1 MCNRIHEAHAFI
13 SKLADAPP
21 HLPYEPALLSQLFKD
36 LSDSS
41 TRSMGDLAALV
52 ERSQGLTTKVLS
64 VANSACYG
72 LEGKVTSLTRAVQVL
87 GLLELR
93 SLVLFFSVSGALP
106 GSKLP
111 RAFPV
116 RRLWEHQVCTAIVG
130 RQMAGIIA
138 EDCKGRVEIIDAD
151 IVYTAGLL
159 HDLGKVVLAARQP
172 EVWAEISLLAEREKL
187 DFASAEES
195 YWGIDHGAVAGILL
209 TAWGLPEILSQM
221 VSWHHCP
228 ELATKHVTEVRLLS
242 AANYLAEHG
251 LSDALPDRVRELLP
265 EYAPVLE
272 SKLVLLR
279 NAAQNPRIGNL
290 ASFAA

>member
-1 MCNRIHEAHAFI
+1 
-13 SKLADAPP
+13 
-21 HLPYEPALLSQLFKD
+21 
-36 LSDSS
+36 
-41 TRSMGDLAALV
+41 MGDLAALV
-52 ERSQGLTTKVLS
+52 ERSQCLAAKVLS

-106 GSKLP
+106 GTKLP

-116 RRLWEHQVCTAIVG
+116 RDLWEHQVRTAIVG
-130 RQMAGIIA
+130 RQMARIIS
-138 EDCKGRVEIIDAD
+138 DSCKGRVDIDAD

-172 EVWAEISLLAEREKL
+172 EVWSAISVLAERESC

-209 TAWGLPEILSQM
+209 AAWGLPEVLSQM

-228 ELATKHVTEVRLLS
+228 ELATRYVDEVHLLS
-242 AANYLAEHG
+242 SANYLAEYG
-251 LSDALPDRVRELLP
+251 LAGALPDRVRELLP
-265 EYAPVLE
+265 EYAPALE
-272 SKLVLLR
+272 SKLRLLQD
-279 NAAQNPRIGNL
+279 AVQSTRIGNL

>member
-1 MCNRIHEAHAFI
+1 MHNRIQEARAFI
-13 SKLADAPP
+13 TNLADAPP
-21 HLPYEPALLSQLFKD
+21 QLPYDPTLLPKLFKD
-36 LSDSS
+36 LSDRS
-41 TRSMGDLAALV
+41 TKSMGDLAALV
-52 ERSQGLTTKVLS
+52 ERSQGLTAKVLS

-72 LEGKVTSLTRAVQVL
+72 LEGKVPSLTRAIQVL

-111 RAFPV
+111 KAFPV
-116 RRLWEHQVCTAIVG
+116 RNLWEHQVRTAIVG
-130 RQMAGIIA
+130 RQMAKIIA
-138 EDCKGRVEIIDAD
+138 ESCKGQTDIDSD

-172 EVWAEISLLAEREKL
+172 DVWAEISALAERERL

-195 YWGIDHGAVAGILL
+195 HWGIDHGAVAAVLL
-209 TAWGLPEILSQM
+209 KAWGLPEILSQM

-228 ELATKHVTEVRLLS
+228 EFATKYVTPVRLLS
-242 AANYLAEHG
+242 AANYIAEYG
-251 LSDALPDRVRELLP
+251 LPDALPDKVRELLP

-272 SKLVLLR
+272 SRLGLLQDALR
-279 NAAQNPRIGNL
+279 NDRIGSL
-290 ASFAA
+290 ASFA